1 MYKWLNDITD
11 IKKQAIALNDRN
23 YEAISLVLET
33 YTMSLITDTY
43 GYAPYSEASK
53 EKVVF

>member
-1 MYKWLNDITD
+1 MANMTTD
-11 IKKQAIALNDRN
+11 IKNKQSLNDRN

-43 GYAPYSEASK
+43 GYAPILKLQRRKWYFET
-53 EKVVF
+53 